1 MTEADSPGHGAYRR
15 FVEARFDPA
24 ALDVSED
31 RVRIARLG
39 DDAFRSLRALSS
51 RSHRLERTLLRA
63 LAGLAARREG
73 ASAMALAA
81 AADAAASRADL
92 QVTYWERVV
101 DPEEHARGNDLTG
114 LDADRWEWETG
125 TPRPALT
132 RLHEATEALHV
143 DPAPEALVETRARVC
158 LVAGLLGRGLYA
170 LTAATAD
177 GAGTGLPTLSG
188 LVDGTDHALTTVDLT
203 TELAVELLDAV
214 GDADPSA
221 LAGEDDSATR
231 LRAALPS
238 VPAGVPLEA
247 VVEEVTREY
256 EAHLRAIDE

>member
-1 MTEADSPGHGAYRR
+1 MTDADSPTYGAYRR
-15 FVEARFDPA
+15 FVEAGFDPA
-24 ALDVSED
+24 ALAVSED
-31 RVRIARLG
+31 RVRVARLG
-39 DDAFRSLRALSS
+39 DDAFRSLRALLA

-73 ASAMALAA
+73 GSAMALAA

-92 QVTYWERVV
+92 QVTYWERVL

-114 LDADRWEWETG
+114 LDADRWEWETS
-125 TPRPALT
+125 RPALA
-132 RLHEATEALHV
+132 RLREATESLHV
-143 DPAPEALVETRARVC
+143 DPGPEALAEAHVQVC

-177 GAGTGLPTLSG
+177 GAGAGLPTLSG

-214 GDADPSA
+214 ADADPSA
-221 LAGEDDSATR
+221 LAGEDDPATR
-231 LRAALPS
+231 LRATLPS

-247 VVEEVTREY
+247 AVEEATREY
-256 EAHLRAIDE
+256 ETRLRTADE

>member
-1 MTEADSPGHGAYRR
+1 MTDTDSPAYGAYRR

-31 RVRIARLG
+31 RVRVARLG

-63 LAGLAARREG
+63 LAGLAARQQG

-81 AADAAASRADL
+81 AAAAAASRADL
-92 QVTYWERVV
+92 QVTYWERVL

-114 LDADRWEWETG
+114 LDADRWGWETS
-125 TPRPALT
+125 RPALA
-132 RLHEATEALHV
+132 RLREATEALHV
-143 DPAPEALVETRARVC
+143 DPVPEALAEARAQVC
-158 LVAGLLGRGLYA
+158 LVTGLLGRGLYA

-177 GAGTGLPTLSG
+177 GAGAGLPTLAG

-203 TELAVELLDAV
+203 TELAVELLDGVA
-214 GDADPSA
+214 DADPSA
-221 LAGEDDSATR
+221 LAGEDDPATR

-238 VPAGVPLEA
+238 VPADVPLET
-247 VVEEVTREY
+247 VVEEATREY
-256 EAHLRAIDE
+256 EIRLRATDE

>member
-73 ASAMALAA
+73 APAMALAA

-114 LDADRWEWETG
+114 LDADRWEWET
-125 TPRPALT
+125 PRPALA

-143 DPAPEALVETRARVC
+143 DPTPEALVETRARVC

-177 GAGTGLPTLSG
+177 GAGAGLPTLSG

-221 LAGEDDSATR
+221 LAGGDDPATR

-247 VVEEVTREY
+247 VVEEATREY
-256 EAHLRAIDE
+256 ETRLRAIDE